1 MTNNSSNEHAGYL
14 QKWTNYIKG
23 YQKRWFVL
31 KNGLLSYYRSPDEV
45 DQSCRGKIN
54 LKTAEIR
61 TDQVPLN
68 FAVSGVLTF
77 HLRALSEVERQ
88 RWVTKLELEKRNA
101 ITLEDSEDEDLEI
114 SSNNKT
120 DMEGIFNIVKTLEQ
134 KMSDLDTREKVT
146 KKHVTS
152 LLSYIHE
159 IEKDLE
165 NKDQV
170 TILCKEINNSS
181 TILNVSLAAVIK
193 TCNELIDNT
202 KAHDKRWEKLFNSEQ
217 EKRQTLEVML
227 EQLAQQHREMEKNT
241 FRVLNDSNSSR
252 QKNKKDPNA
261 SDSEDSDNEFMDA
274 LEEPQWPDV
283 VEKSKSSDSTVKQHV
298 RNGSTDSEGWMK
310 RSISQV
316 NKSSRIR
323 RSRIPDRPNYSLNLW
338 SIMKN
343 CIGKELT
350 KIPMPVNFSE
360 PLSFLQRLTED
371 FEYYDLL
378 DHAANCNDSCEQM
391 AYVAAFTISSYANT
405 SGHRTGKPF
414 NPLLGETFE
423 ADRREDYGW
432 LSIAEQVSH
441 HPPKCAQYVE
451 GRGWRFWQE
460 FTMSSKFRGKYL
472 QIIPLGIAHLEFP
485 ETKNHYTWRK
495 VTTTVHNI
503 IVGRL
508 WVDNH
513 GEMDI
518 KNHTTGDLCHLK
530 YSAYSYFSREPPRK
544 VTGVIND
551 VAGETKFVLRG
562 LWDDYI
568 EGAKVLNTTQNR
580 EKTVFETGKH
590 RVLWRRQLYPE
601 LEKCYNMTKLAIE
614 FNEMEE
620 NIAPTDSRYRQDQR
634 AMENADWDK
643 ANQIKVKLEEKQ
655 RAARRQREAA
665 AAAALAA
672 GKEPEQWKPR
682 WFKQQNDPYSGGDI
696 FMFTNEYWD
705 CKEKKDWSRCPDIYL
720 SEKEMQM

>member
-1 MTNNSSNEHAGYL
+1 MVYYHTTGTV
-14 QKWTNYIKG
+14 KFKKFIK
-23 YQKRWFVL
+23 L
-31 KNGLLSYYRSPDEV
+31 ISYALRSPEEV
-45 DQSCRGKIN
+45 EQSCRGRIH
-54 LKTAEIR
+54 LERAEIR

-68 FAVSGVLTF
+68 FTVSNNGVLTF
-77 HLRALSEVERQ
+77 HLRAMNEIERQ
-88 RWVTKLELEKRNA
+88 KWVTKLELEKRNVT
-101 ITLEDSEDEDLEI
+101 IVEDSEDEDLEI
-114 SSNNKT
+114 NSNNKPDT
-120 DMEGIFNIVKTLEQ
+120 EEISNVLSILEQ
-134 KMSDLDTREKVT
+134 RKDDLNTREKVT
-146 KKHVTS
+146 KKHVQS
-152 LLSYIHE
+152 LTNNVHE
-159 IEKDLE
+159 IERELE

-170 TILCKEINNSS
+170 IMSCNELNKSS
-181 TILNVSLAAVIK
+181 TSLSVSLTALIK
-193 TCNELIDNT
+193 TCNELGDAA
-202 KAHDKRWEKLFNSEQ
+202 KALDKKWEKLYNSEH
-217 EKRQTLEVML
+217 EKRQQLEMMV
-227 EQLAQQHREMEKNT
+227 EQLATQHKELEKT
-241 FRVLNDSNSSR
+241 TIKVWNDSNSSR
-252 QKNKKDPNA
+252 PKTKDPNV
-261 SDSEDSDNEFMDA
+261 SDSEDSDNEFLDA
-274 LEEPQWPDV
+274 LEDPQWPDV
-283 VEKSKSSDSTVKQHV
+283 IEKSKSSDSSIKQHV
-298 RNGSTDSEGWMK
+298 RNGSTDSEGWVK
-310 RSISQV
+310 RV
-316 NKSSRIR
+316 VPKVTNLAKVR
-323 RSRIPDRPNYSLNLW
+323 RQRIPDRPNYSLSLW

-360 PLSFLQRLTED
+360 PMSFLQRLTED

-378 DHAANCNDSCEQM
+378 DHAANCSDSCEQM

-423 ADRREDYGW
+423 ADRREDFGW
-432 LSIAEQVSH
+432 YSIAEQVSH

-472 QIIPLGIAHLEFP
+472 QIIPLGIAHLEFD

-551 VAGETKFVLRG
+551 VAGETRFVLRG

-568 EGAKVLNTTQNR
+568 EGAKVLNTTQN
-580 EKTVFETGKH
+580 KGKIVYETGRH
-590 RVLWRRQLYPE
+590 RVLWKRQLYPE

-620 NIAPTDSRYRQDQR
+620 NVAPTDSRHRPDQR
-634 AMENADWDK
+634 AMEIADWDK

-665 AAAALAA
+665 TAAALAA
-672 GKEPEQWKPR
+672 GSFIR
-682 WFKQQNDPYSGGDI
+682 LSFKN
-696 FMFTNEYWD
+696 
-705 CKEKKDWSRCPDIYL
+705 YL
-720 SEKEMQM
+720 KRDYYILYNG

>member
-1 MTNNSSNEHAGYL
+1 MSSN
-14 QKWTNYIKG
+14 
-23 YQKRWFVL
+23 
-31 KNGLLSYYRSPDEV
+31 
-45 DQSCRGKIN
+45 
-54 LKTAEIR
+54 
-61 TDQVPLN
+61 
-68 FAVSGVLTF
+68 GVLVF
-77 HLRALSEVERQ
+77 HLKAANEVERQ
-88 RWVTKLELEKRNA
+88 KWVTKLELGRRNVK
-101 ITLEDSEDEDLEI
+101 TNEDSEDEYLEI
-114 SSNNKT
+114 NSNNKP
-120 DMEGIFNIVKTLEQ
+120 DMEEISKILR
-134 KMSDLDTREKVT
+134 DLDQRKYDLITREKVT
-146 KKHVTS
+146 KKYVLS
-152 LLSYIHE
+152 LTCNIHG
-159 IEKDLE
+159 IEKELE
-165 NKDQV
+165 NKEQV
-170 TILCKEINNSS
+170 VNFCKELNNSS
-181 TILNVSLAAVIK
+181 TMLNVSLSALIK
-193 TCNELIDNT
+193 TCGDLGVAA
-202 KAHDKRWEKLFNSEQ
+202 KALDKRWEKLYNSEH
-217 EKRQTLEVML
+217 EKRQQLEVMV
-227 EQLAQQHREMEKNT
+227 EQLAKQLKELEKKT
-241 FRVLNDSNSSR
+241 RRVWSDSNSLR
-252 QKNKKDPNA
+252 PENIDPNV
-261 SDSEDSDNEFMDA
+261 SDSEDSDNEFLDA
-274 LEEPQWPDV
+274 LEDQQWPDV
-283 VEKSKSSDSTVKQHV
+283 IEKSKSSDSSIKQHV
-298 RNGSTDSEGWMK
+298 RNGSTDSEGWVK
-310 RSISQV
+310 KTIIQATNS
-316 NKSSRIR
+316 KKIR
-323 RSRIPDRPNYSLNLW
+323 RQRIPDRPNYSLSLW

-378 DHAANCNDSCEQM
+378 DHAANCSDSCEQM

-423 ADRREDYGW
+423 ADRRDDYGW
-432 LSIAEQVSH
+432 FSVAEQVSH

-472 QIIPLGIAHLEFP
+472 QIIPLGIAHLEFD

-568 EGAKVLNTTQNR
+568 EGAKVLNTTQNKG
-580 EKTVFETGKH
+580 KTVYETGRH
-590 RVLWRRQLYPE
+590 RVLWKRQLYPE
-601 LEKCYNMTKLAIE
+601 LEKCYNMTRLAIE
-614 FNEMEE
+614 FNDMEE
-620 NIAPTDSRYRQDQR
+620 GVAPTDSRHRPDQR
-634 AMENADWDK
+634 LMEIGNWDK

-665 AAAALAA
+665 VATALAA
-672 GKEPEQWKPR
+672 GKLIR
-682 WFKQQNDPYSGGDI
+682 LLLNRI
-696 FMFTNEYWD
+696 
-705 CKEKKDWSRCPDIYL
+705 
-720 SEKEMQM
+720 